1 MFISLESCACC
12 TKYHNLY
19 NCSQATLLVASEIHA
34 STINPNQ
41 SQSGHT
47 VPYSMFSSHIPTRL
61 NVGLAM
67 SSLLLTL
74 KAMDPQPS
82 PRMKPSAD
90 WPSKLRV
97 ELQGLAGLW
106 FGPVSFFQVFVLKV
120 TLLCKVM
127 YSNRSIESHLTG
139 SISNKPASP
148 GDKILHFDTF

>member
-1 MFISLESCACC
+1 
-12 TKYHNLY
+12 
-19 NCSQATLLVASEIHA
+19 
-34 STINPNQ
+34 
-41 SQSGHT
+41 
-47 VPYSMFSSHIPTRL
+47 MFSSHIPTRL

-106 FGPVSFFQVFVLKV
+106 FGPVSFFPGFCSQGYSFVQSYV
-120 TLLCKVM
+120 Q
-127 YSNRSIESHLTG
+127 
-139 SISNKPASP
+139 
-148 GDKILHFDTF
+148 